1 MKKDHPGNDV
11 YQKVKS
17 VLGSVFKE
25 HPPQQSFFPNVL
37 HLRLQTLSVV
47 YCYRIQICIY
57 NICEEQ
63 VRAGLCFFSAYLMT
77 LCYGRLQQANFAL
90 LCHWQVRSQDSSC
103 TICTSKPTKHLCIS
117 LSSVLHDL
125 CRDCTTETQ
134 SSTNIYCL

>member
-1 MKKDHPGNDV
+1 MTYTRKLNLFLDLFLKNTHLSRVSFQMSFTCVSKLCLLFTVIGSKYV
-11 YQKVKS
+11 SITSVK
-17 VLGSVFKE
+17 
-25 HPPQQSFFPNVL
+25 N
-37 HLRLQTLSVV
+37 RW
-47 YCYRIQICIY
+47 
-57 NICEEQ
+57 EQ
-63 VRAGLCFFSAYLMT
+63 DCVFFSAYLMT